1 MPNDWSE
8 EIRIIELADEPQLS
22 EDLANAIDRAETADS
37 AQGGTPAGNI
47 KHTVLNFAGV
57 RYMSSSH
64 LAQLIRL
71 RNLLAGR
78 QKVLLLCAV
87 PDNVWSIFLISGLD
101 RVFRFAPDPLTALAT
116 IQLESTPRHEQD
128 PR

>member
-1 MPNDWSE
+1 
-8 EIRIIELADEPQLS
+8 
-22 EDLANAIDRAETADS
+22 
-37 AQGGTPAGNI
+37 
-47 KHTVLNFAGV
+47 
-57 RYMSSSH
+57 MSSSH

-71 RNLLAGR
+71 RKLLAGR

-116 IQLESTPRHEQD
+116 IQLESTPGHEQD

>member
-22 EDLANAIDRAETADS
+22 EDLANAIDRAETSDS

-71 RNLLAGR
+71 RKLLAGR

-116 IQLESTPRHEQD
+116 IQLESTPGHEQD